1 MCGPIGQGVWDS
13 LCIGWNKS
21 CYNCERGLMD
31 LKYMRK
37 QECREMVNLRD
48 FIASKNVAMEII

>member
-1 MCGPIGQGVWDS
+1 MCGPFGNWVWDS
-13 LCIGWNKS
+13 LCIGLKKS
-21 CYNCERGLMD
+21 YCKCERGLMN

-48 FIASKNVAMEII
+48 FLASKNVAMEII